1 MSTKVDQ
8 KDLLAEGIALIAEL
22 GDDPIA
28 QATRSLQWAEE
39 KFGSELVV
47 ASSMGDEVLV
57 HLAEREIPGVD
68 LLFIDTGYH
77 FSETLELR
85 DQITKNGKLRVR
97 TALPLLTIDQ
107 QTEKHGRDLWF
118 TNPDACCAIRKVEP
132 LERNL
137 TSYSAWVTGMR
148 RVDAPTRVDIDVI
161 TWDAR
166 RDKIKINPL
175 ATWSDEFLQ
184 TFIVENSI
192 QLNKLRARSFTSIGC
207 EPCTRA
213 TAPGEDPRAG
223 RWSGTSKTEC
233 GLHT

>member
-1 MSTKVDQ
+1 MITEIYQ
-8 KDLLAEGIALIAEL
+8 KNLLAEGISLIAEL
-22 GDDPIA
+22 GDDPLA
-28 QATRSLQWAEE
+28 QAVTSLKWTAER
-39 KFGSELVV
+39 FGSELVV

-57 HLAEREIPGVD
+57 FLAEREIPGVD

-77 FSETLELR
+77 FAETLELR
-85 DQITKNGKLRVR
+85 DQISANSKLQVR
-97 TALPLLTIDQ
+97 TALPLLTIEQ
-107 QTEKHGRDLWF
+107 QTDKHGRDLWF

-132 LERNL
+132 LERHL

-166 RDKIKINPL
+166 RDKIKVNPL

-184 TFIVENSI
+184 DFITDNAI
-192 QLNKLRARSFTSIGC
+192 QVNKLRARSFTSIGC
-207 EPCTRA
+207 EPCTRP